1 MVVKIISPIAH
12 ELAIVINTGVMLP
25 CASMAASAPIPAPRE
40 NTNVVA
46 RDAALPASSSKK
58 VMYLPEAVGMI
69 EPVIQ
74 ITIRIKPPTNMGVAE
89 PLKLNATKA
98 LRQIN

>member
-12 ELAIVINTGVMLP
+12 ELAIAINTGVILP
-25 CASMAASAPIPAPRE
+25 CASIAASPPIPAPRA

-46 RDAALPASSSKK
+46 RDAALPACSSKK
-58 VMYLPEAVGMI
+58 VMYRPEAAGMM

-74 ITIRIKPPTNMGVAE
+74 ITISIKPPTNMGVAD

>member
-1 MVVKIISPIAH
+1 MVVKITSPIAH
-12 ELAIVINTGVMLP
+12 ELAIATNTGVILP
-25 CASMAASAPIPAPRE
+25 CASTAANAPIPAPRA

-46 RDAALPASSSKK
+46 RDAALPACSSKK
-58 VMYLPEAVGMI
+58 VMYLPDAVGMM

-74 ITIRIKPPTNMGVAE
+74 ITKSIRPPTNKGEAA
-89 PLKLNATKA
+89 PLKLNATNT